1 MIKIRN
7 LGSKGSIRDKYKDNI
22 CAELCLKLLFESDWY
37 FCNIS
42 ESDGFQSDCAETK
55 FLTITFLSQFRQ
67 IFLKIA
73 VLKKFAKSV
82 LESANKGVL
91 LRQRCFP
98 VNIAKFLRTAFFIEH
113 LRCFCQFDKVAN
125 CSVSGICQAT
135 LINQKLNMGWF
146 LLKRFVDLCRG
157 CSSHIVSRNHSNTF
171 LLINMQETKTCS
183 K

>member
-67 IFLKIA
+67 IFLEIA

-82 LESANKGVL
+82 LESANEAPTKVFSSEYCKIFKNSFLYRTPPVL
-91 LRQRCFP
+91 L
-98 VNIAKFLRTAFFIEH
+98 
-113 LRCFCQFDKVAN
+113 
-125 CSVSGICQAT
+125 SV
-135 LINQKLNMGWF
+135 
-146 LLKRFVDLCRG
+146 
-157 CSSHIVSRNHSNTF
+157 
-171 LLINMQETKTCS
+171 
-183 K
+183 